1 MGVAEMTA
9 LQALHNFWSSFD
21 WAAYDERTV
30 PDDAKLPYITYESS
44 NDFFGNTVV
53 QTVTLWIRSTSWAL
67 ISQKEQEI
75 AEYIGRGG
83 RQILC
88 DGGSIWIKRASPW
101 AQRLFSDSDSGVRRI
116 VLNIELEFLL

>member
-1 MGVAEMTA
+1 MNAV
-9 LQALHNFWSSFD
+9 QALHSFWSSFG
-21 WAAYDERTV
+21 WNAYDEQTV
-30 PDDAKLPYITYESS
+30 PDDAILPYITYESS

-53 QTVTLWIRSTSWAL
+53 QTISLWTRSTSWAE
-67 ISQKEQEI
+67 ITQKEQEI

-101 AQRLFSDSDSGVRRI
+101 AQRLFSESDDGVRRI
-116 VLNIELEFLL
+116 VLNVELEFLV